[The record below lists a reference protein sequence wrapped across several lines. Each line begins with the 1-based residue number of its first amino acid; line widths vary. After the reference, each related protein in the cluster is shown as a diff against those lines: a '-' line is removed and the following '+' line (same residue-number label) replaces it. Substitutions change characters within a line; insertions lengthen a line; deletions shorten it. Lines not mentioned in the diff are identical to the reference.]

1 MEEPEPW
8 RRTGRKATDAHWLG
22 LDVGVI
28 LEFPVYDDNGQR
40 QGRIVGKLE
49 GRGEDES
56 TSEGK
61 TWLVRLLAIEDEY
74 FAWWAGTT
82 FSSGKVPLHACARPH
97 DRCSVQTFY
106 RNALHMDVFR
116 VLPARSALNLSWLTE
131 AHKIEVEKH
140 VAESPKESPRTPDA
154 HADPPEGSA
163 VKPGAEGIAGLAA
176 ALGAGD
182 KVAGACPDEER
193 KESAKK
199 RKRGDEESENSATG
213 CDKGQDLSRVLRK
226 REAAPPEAS
235 ALRFEID
242 KKKKKKRKKKK
253 KDKDEKTKSSDSSE
267 SSSTDGSVFRL
278 AALPKGVEKLQTLH
292 QDQPGALA
300 NATLRRFNELLSR
313 SVGGGTATSAS
324 ALPAVA
330 RAYLTQIY
338 LVKNPEDR
346 IGLRNLRE
354 LRTLATCLDYLAQ
367 NDPLRA
373 MDIIVQ
379 RMKAIEVFVS
389 QGNWNQACLLE
400 LIPGEGEQR
409 AWFRQELKAAQQ
421 EWKSEHKMQ
430 EDSWSR
436 RRQSWEYQTRP
447 PPNEDRKIDGEKSE
461 QPPANPGGKGKK
473 GKGKGRKGKRW

>member
-1 MEEPEPW
+1 M
-8 RRTGRKATDAHWLG
+8 T
-22 LDVGVI
+22 
-28 LEFPVYDDNGQR
+28 
-40 QGRIVGKLE
+40 
-49 GRGEDES
+49 
-56 TSEGK
+56 
-61 TWLVRLLAIEDEY
+61 
-74 FAWWAGTT
+74 
-82 FSSGKVPLHACARPH
+82 
-97 DRCSVQTFY
+97 
-106 RNALHMDVFR
+106 
-116 VLPARSALNLSWLTE
+116 
-131 AHKIEVEKH
+131 
-140 VAESPKESPRTPDA
+140 
-154 HADPPEGSA
+154 
-163 VKPGAEGIAGLAA
+163 
-176 ALGAGD
+176 
-182 KVAGACPDEER
+182 
-193 KESAKK
+193 
-199 RKRGDEESENSATG
+199 RKR
-213 CDKGQDLSRVLRK
+213 R
-226 REAAPPEAS
+226 
-235 ALRFEID
+235 
-242 KKKKKKRKKKK
+242 KKRKKKK

-436 RRQSWEYQTRP
+436 RRQNWEYQPRP